1 LAEVVILIV
10 GYRNAEDIGDCLRAL
25 ARSNLRPTFDVYIA
39 ENGGA
44 AGMDGLT
51 AMLDAGDPAWTKAD
65 GAAPLVAPDHGSGL
79 RSYRLA
85 GREDRS
91 GYVHVAE
98 SSENFG
104 YAGGVNVWLRPLLAD
119 HSWNAAWI
127 LNPDTRARPDSLAQ
141 LAAYS
146 SRRNKGM
153 VGSLIVRDDDPDVV
167 MMRGLA
173 WRKWTGRCIA
183 VGRRQSASVKPDVAA
198 IEAILTS
205 PSGASLYVTR
215 ALIDRIGL
223 MYDPYFLYCED
234 LEWGDRAKRLGE
246 VGYAHDSV
254 VAHKYGT
261 TIGSSQRRAERSALS
276 VYMTARNTVLFAR
289 RNYPA
294 MMAPA
299 IAMQLIQG
307 ARLLAAGAPRNF
319 GFALR
324 GILDGCLGKTGRPD
338 PMPISPTA
346 AADPNAGRAA
356 ATSTRS

>member
-1 LAEVVILIV
+1 MAEVVILIV

-25 ARSNLRPTFDVYIA
+25 ARSDPRPTFDVYIA

-44 AGMDGLT
+44 AGMDALI
-51 AMLDAGDPAWTKAD
+51 ALLDAGDPAWTKAD
-65 GAAPLVAPDHGSGL
+65 NAAPPVAPDHGSRL
-79 RSYRLA
+79 RNYRLA
-85 GREDRS
+85 GREDCT

-119 HSWNAAWI
+119 HGWNAAWI
-127 LNPDTRARPDSLAQ
+127 LNPDTKARPDSLAE

-146 SRRNKGM
+146 SSRNKGM

-183 VGRRQSASVKPDVAA
+183 VGRRQSASIRPDIAA
-198 IEAILTS
+198 IEATLTS

-246 VGYAHDSV
+246 VGYAHNSV

-261 TIGSSQRRAERSALS
+261 TIGSSQRRAARSALS
-276 VYMTARNTVLFAR
+276 VYMTARNAVLFTR

-294 MMAPA
+294 MLAPTV
-299 IAMQLIQG
+299 AMQVIQA
-307 ARLLAAGAPRNF
+307 ARLLAVGAPRNF

-324 GILDGCLGKTGRPD
+324 GIFDGCLGKTGRPD
-338 PMPISPTA
+338 PMPTSPAA
-346 AADPNAGRAA
+346 AADRNAAFCVP
-356 ATSTRS
+356 TRPSP